1 MTDKKPSEPTTF
13 TAQGGE
19 QFSEE
24 SKSLDSFYV
33 GTPQAG
39 PSLTGTPTAMYASPD
54 ADPVDF
60 DD

>member
-1 MTDKKPSEPTTF
+1 MTEKRISEPGTF
-13 TAQGGE
+13 TAEGSG

-39 PSLTGTPTAMYASPD
+39 PSLIGVPTAMYASPD